1 MCYVVE
7 TFNVGF
13 EVHFITFVLLRDP
26 SIDQLKKV
34 SNRLGD
40 NTSSGERSSTVKAG
54 IAKHGMCF
62 PGSSSSI
69 SKDGYVLSLH
79 NLSHVRLGTLGVD
92 FHLSGCLVKD
102 GIEREIKCR
111 P

>member
-40 NTSSGERSSTVKAG
+40 NTSSGERGSTIEAS
-54 IAKHGMCF
+54 IAKHSMCL
-62 PGSSSSI
+62 SSSSSSV

-79 NLSHVRLGTLGVD
+79 DFSYVWLGALGVD
-92 FHLSGCLVKD
+92 FHLGGRLIKD